1 MQEREKEKKDLG
13 LACSCLV
20 THICSVGIQPAFF
33 FFFFYSYQTFQT
45 GFFGF
50 VGKRRNFYGKKD
62 GDLKKLFLK
71 KLRSRIWFYFVFQ
84 WPLTHLSWSIKAF
97 ILAWAP
103 SGIKV
108 IVLKSSNN
116 FFLFY
121 LIHRFN
127 MNWTYLSSLVPGIM
141 CAYIDFSGLFLDFLS
156 TQVSWKC
163 LPKTNY
169 YRNIRA
175 AKLSADF
182 LVDRTFD
189 DHLVRHRLLNFLPR
203 YVCCLLPLGMREREC
218 LWVRECVCAWKR
230 ERESTAQQQT
240 DLCEG
245 EVAVRTCGA
254 S

>member
-1 MQEREKEKKDLG
+1 M
-13 LACSCLV
+13 
-20 THICSVGIQPAFF
+20 
-33 FFFFYSYQTFQT
+33 
-45 GFFGF
+45 
-50 VGKRRNFYGKKD
+50 
-62 GDLKKLFLK
+62 
-71 KLRSRIWFYFVFQ
+71 FQ
-84 WPLTHLSWSIKAF
+84 WPLTYLSWSIKAF

-108 IVLKSSNN
+108 IVLKSSK
-116 FFLFY
+116 FYFLFY
-121 LIHRFN
+121 LIYRFN

-141 CAYIDFSGLFLDFLS
+141 CTYIDLSGLFVEFLS

-203 YVCCLLPLGMREREC
+203 YVCCLLPLGMRER
-218 LWVRECVCAWKR
+218 VFVSKRVCVCVKAR
-230 ERESTAQQQT
+230 ERVNSSAANRLVRRGSGCK
-240 DLCEG
+240 DLWC
-245 EVAVRTCGA
+245 
-254 S
+254 